1 MRSSRQK
8 ASFVSKWFV
17 NDPCG
22 TPSARTMSRTV
33 APQYPCSST
42 TVKPSVS
49 IFSRSDGLG
58 IETPLAVLP
67 AGLLNGQR
75 PTTAVRN
82 QIIHVSLFDVK
93 RHVRPI
99 IVGDMLRLCF
109 LALRLHLAAFLRRG

>member
-22 TPSARTMSRTV
+22 TPAARTISRTV

-42 TVKPSVS
+42 TLKPSAS

-58 IETPLAVLP
+58 MLAP
-67 AGLLNGQR
+67 AGLRRRRGDLHQQ
-75 PTTAVRN
+75 TTTSVVRN
-82 QIIHVSLFDVK
+82 QTIQLSLLIINIARPASVGFGLLTMEY
-93 RHVRPI
+93 VRT
-99 IVGDMLRLCF
+99 
-109 LALRLHLAAFLRRG
+109 